1 MEQHGISPVESWVAQ
16 RTGLGADMTPQSL
29 IAWQLEKISEL
40 ALELKE
46 SLPLYGE
53 RYGDWSGKPFTTP
66 LELAKLPFTTA
77 ADILSDPW
85 GMCLLPAKEVDRIV
99 TLPTSGSTGAKKRLF
114 FTESDLEQ
122 TVDFFAVGM
131 TTMAE
136 AGDRVLILMPSRA
149 PGSVGD
155 VLSRGLARFG
165 AEGILHGPLGEMQA
179 GIRAAESA
187 QCIVAPPGD
196 AVRLARYAPHLRPKS
211 VLLSADYAAKSL
223 IDALQQRWE
232 CPVYTHYGMTETA
245 FGCAVQ
251 CPQQQGHHLRG
262 ADIYVEIVDPNT
274 GELLPPD
281 RVGEIVLTTF
291 SRRAMPLVRY
301 RTGDLGSITY
311 QPCACGGTLPR
322 LGRVL
327 GRKDGIRTLK
337 NGTPLSMPL
346 LQELLYAQPG
356 APLFDA
362 RYREEQ
368 LELDL
373 YGATEEE
380 CRRAEKLVKIVMDI
394 PVIARSIPERTQAP
408 TGMEKSRMG

>member
-1 MEQHGISPVESWVAQ
+1 MEQQRISPVEPWVAQ
-16 RTGLGADMTPQSL
+16 RTGLGAELTPQTL
-29 IAWQLEKISEL
+29 LAWQLERISEL

-46 SLPLYGE
+46 SLPFYGE
-53 RYGDWSGKPFTTP
+53 RYGDWSGRPFAT
-66 LELAKLPFTTA
+66 AQDFARLPFTTA
-77 ADILSDPW
+77 ADILADPW
-85 GMCLLPAKEVDRIV
+85 GLCLLPAKEVERIV
-99 TLPTSGSTGAKKRLF
+99 TLPTSGSSGAKKRIF
-114 FTESDLEQ
+114 FTEKDLEQ

-155 VLSRGLARFG
+155 VLSRGLARYG
-165 AEGILHGPLGEMQA
+165 AQSILHGPLGEIQA

-211 VLLSADYAAKSL
+211 VLLSADYAAQSL

-251 CPQQQGHHLRG
+251 CKEQQGHHLRS

-274 GELLPPD
+274 GELLPPG

-291 SRRAMPLVRY
+291 TRQAMPLVRY
-301 RTGDLGSITY
+301 RTGDLGSISP
-311 QPCACGGTLPR
+311 QSCACGGVLPQ

-362 RYREEQ
+362 RYGDDG

-373 YGATEEE
+373 YGGTEEE
-380 CRRAEKLVKIVMDI
+380 CSRTQKLVHIVMDI
-394 PVIARSIPERTQAP
+394 PVTVRSVPERTMAP